1 MPKKLARLTLKE
13 QADKALREM
22 ISSYRFL
29 PGKWI
34 NVERLAKDLGVSRTP
49 VWQAMMDLEK
59 EGLVEH
65 IPNQGIRMAEM
76 TLQMAYDLYTV
87 RGLLEGLAGRF
98 AAENINKRTVGRLES
113 IIGEQKKM
121 VENQD
126 VVGYSKSDFRFHGL
140 IYETCGNWLLRDLLE
155 NIKARARPFVCD
167 IRPIISGL
175 YQDHIEAVDA
185 MRNHDPARAERV
197 MRKHNLRMRRRIEWT
212 QEMGGRGMTNGQ

>member
-1 MPKKLARLTLKE
+1 MPMKLARLTLKE

-65 IPNQGIRMAEM
+65 IPNHGIRMAEM
-76 TLQMAYDLYTV
+76 TLQMAHDLYTV

-98 AAENINKRTVGRLES
+98 AAENMSKRTLARLES
-113 IIGEQKKM
+113 IIGNQEKM

-126 VVGYSKSDFRFHGL
+126 VVSYSKSDFRFHGL

-155 NIKARARPFVCD
+155 NIKARSRPFVCD
-167 IRPIISGL
+167 IKPIMSGL

-185 MRNHDPARAERV
+185 LKKHDPARAERV

-212 QEMGGRGMTNGQ
+212 QKRLEGE

>member
-1 MPKKLARLTLKE
+1 MPRKLARLTLKE

-22 ISSYRFL
+22 ISSYRFF

-65 IPNQGIRMAEM
+65 IPKQGIRMAEM
-76 TLQMAYDLYTV
+76 TLQMACDLYTV

-98 AAENINKRTVGRLES
+98 AAEYINKKTVARLES
-113 IIGEQKKM
+113 ILKEQQQIVKD
-121 VENQD
+121 QD
-126 VVGYSKSDFRFHGL
+126 VVEYSISDFRFHGL
-140 IYETCGNWLLRDLLE
+140 IYDFCGNWLLKELLE
-155 NIKARARPFVCD
+155 NIKTRSRPFVCD
-167 IRPIISGL
+167 ITPIMSGL

-185 MRNHDPARAERV
+185 LKNRDPAKAERV
-197 MRKHNLRMRRRIEWT
+197 MRRHNLRMRRRIEWT
-212 QEMGGRGMTNGQ
+212 LRREERE

>member
-1 MPKKLARLTLKE
+1 MPKKLSRLTLKE

-87 RGLLEGLAGRF
+87 RGLLEGMAGRL
-98 AAENINKRTVGRLES
+98 AAENTDKKRTARLES
-113 IIGEQKKM
+113 ILKEQHQI
-121 VENQD
+121 VRDQN
-126 VVGYSKSDFRFHGL
+126 VVAYSISDLEFHGL
-140 IYETCGNWLLRDLLE
+140 IYDFGDNWLLKELLE
-155 NIKARARPFVCD
+155 NIKVRSRPFVCD
-167 IRPIISGL
+167 IRPIMTEL
-175 YQDHIEAVDA
+175 YQDHIEVVDA
-185 MRNHDPARAERV
+185 LKNHDPAKVERV
-197 MRKHNLRMRRRIEWT
+197 MRRHNRRMRRRIQWT
-212 QEMGGRGMTNGQ
+212 QRSEKGE

>member
-87 RGLLEGLAGRF
+87 RGLLEGMAGRL
-98 AAENINKRTVGRLES
+98 AAENTDKKKTARLES
-113 IIGEQKKM
+113 ILKEQHQIIKDQ
-121 VENQD
+121 N
-126 VVGYSKSDFRFHGL
+126 VVAYSISDLEFHGL
-140 IYETCGNWLLRDLLE
+140 IYGLCENWLLRELLE
-155 NIKARARPFVCD
+155 NIKVRSRPFVCD
-167 IRPIISGL
+167 IRPIMTEL
-175 YQDHIEAVDA
+175 YQDHMEVVDA
-185 MRNHDPARAERV
+185 LKNHDPAKAERV
-197 MRKHNLRMRRRIEWT
+197 MRRHNRRMRRRIQWT
-212 QEMGGRGMTNGQ
+212 QEREKGE

>member
-87 RGLLEGLAGRF
+87 RGLLEGMVGRLA
-98 AAENINKRTVGRLES
+98 AKNTNKRGMARLES
-113 IIGEQKKM
+113 ILKEQHQI
-121 VENQD
+121 VRDQN
-126 VVGYSKSDFRFHGL
+126 VVAYSISDLEFHGL
-140 IYETCGNWLLRDLLE
+140 IYDFCDNWLLKELLE
-155 NIKARARPFVCD
+155 NIKVRSRPFVCD
-167 IRPIISGL
+167 IRPIMTEL
-175 YQDHIEAVDA
+175 YQDHIELVDA
-185 MRNHDPARAERV
+185 LKNHDPAKAERV
-197 MRKHNLRMRRRIEWT
+197 MRRHNRRMRRRIQWT
-212 QEMGGRGMTNGQ
+212 KRREKGE